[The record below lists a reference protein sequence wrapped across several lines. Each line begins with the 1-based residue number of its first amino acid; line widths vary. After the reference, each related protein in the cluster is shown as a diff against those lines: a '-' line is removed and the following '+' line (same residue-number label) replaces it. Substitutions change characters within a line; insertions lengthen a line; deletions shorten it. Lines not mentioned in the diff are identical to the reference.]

1 MRFVSHLSRFMS
13 HDPCNSSVTCMGSQ
27 AKKPIERWVFCLA
40 DVLRVRIAY
49 SENELHTDKQ
59 FVITFAPRL
68 EVAQSKR
75 GDRVLSEWEVQRV
88 KYHYDIGIASP
99 CFGYVIDNS
108 DMTIDETVQT
118 ILQRIGRV
126 Q

>member
-1 MRFVSHLSRFMS
+1 
-13 HDPCNSSVTCMGSQ
+13 MGSQ
-27 AKKPIERWVFCLA
+27 AKGPIEGWAFCLA

-88 KYHYDIGIASP
+88 KYHYHTGIASP
-99 CFGYVIDNS
+99 GFGYVIDNS
-108 DMTIDETVQT
+108 DMTIDETVQA
-118 ILQRIGRV
+118 ILQRIGYTH
-126 Q
+126 